1 MDEVLQKAPVIGA
14 AVNLSAHGPVR
25 LSAVGTRS
33 MSEWV
38 DFVRD
43 SQDFDDLSRQ
53 QLVTAIYGIRKTA
66 AEEVLTREMGRLG
79 VITPADR
86 DRLKFL
92 LSDYSEYGQTLRRRA
107 EDQAKKIID
116 TDRAFREKWAEE
128 RKAQVYPIANRHQIN
143 NELRQELQRRAL
155 WKNEQ
160 IANTEHQQGK
170 SEAVADF
177 YRRTKISDPEA
188 EAAWY
193 FTGPNDKRTCDRCIE
208 IIGGNPYTQ
217 QGLIAKLASVGAM
230 APDAYSVHPH
240 ERHMAD
246 FRPSRGTMHKDE
258 NRDAAKGWARQM
270 GSLQDHATGVVTEA
284 PMPKAMP
291 KWVETRMPA
300 NVVSNALRERVCG
313 TKLWKWALSSATNEA
328 GTVDCEALVQQQRG
342 DWAAR
347 TAQEIVGGAELEPG
361 VPFDFATEGE
371 QVFDVHVSKAGDE
384 PWTLSAEQHAARDQY
399 EHEHGYVAH
408 SLDVVLEEGRATVW
422 HGEGVGG
429 LAGREKIATVDM
441 MSGAVEKH
449 VAEWPW
455 QRAAGAPISVSAS
468 KTITPVNTTMPSVTQ
483 FNAILDKTPE
493 ELKPM
498 LYRYSDEELAKMKL
512 YQVRNPDTGAVL
524 DAGFAIKADGDMV
537 NVCNNSGVKGLG
549 KGIVQAAI
557 NAGATTCDHYD
568 TPQLNGLYSQFFHEV
583 RREPFDVSLAV
594 PEWDYKRF
602 DNPDIVYRELIEGLQ
617 P

>member
-1 MDEVLQKAPVIGA
+1 MDTEVLQKAPVIGA
-14 AVNLSAHGPVR
+14 AVDLSHLGALPVR

-193 FTGPNDKRTCDRCIE
+193 FTGPTVKPTCDDCRTIMQ
-208 IIGGNPYTQ
+208 GNPYTQ
-217 QGLIAKLASVGAM
+217 QGLIDAIDAIGGM
-230 APDAYSVHPH
+230 APAAYSLHPH

-291 KWVETRMPA
+291 KWVSTELSQ
-300 NVVSNALRERVCG
+300 VESNALRYRICG
-313 TKLWKWALSSATNEA
+313 GQLWKWSLTGAMNEP
-328 GTVDCEALVQQQRG
+328 GTVACDTLVQQQRG

-361 VPFDFATEGE
+361 VPFDFIAEGK
-371 QVFDVHVSKAGDE
+371 QVFDVHVSKAGNE
-384 PWTLSAEQHAARDQY
+384 PWTLSAEQHKARDQY

-441 MSGAVEKH
+441 VSGAVEKH

-455 QRAAGAPISVSAS
+455 QRAAGEVDDLSDTVQTGRDAS
-468 KTITPVNTTMPSVTQ
+468 KYLATKYPDRPVSISAKGVPADVFPS
-483 FNAILDKTPE
+483 
-493 ELKPM
+493 
-498 LYRYSDEELAKMKL
+498 
-512 YQVRNPDTGAVL
+512 
-524 DAGFAIKADGDMV
+524 
-537 NVCNNSGVKGLG
+537 
-549 KGIVQAAI
+549 
-557 NAGATTCDHYD
+557 DHS
-568 TPQLNGLYSQFFHEV
+568 PS
-583 RREPFDVSLAV
+583 R
-594 PEWDYKRF
+594 
-602 DNPDIVYRELIEGLQ
+602 
-617 P
+617 